1 MNTCPLCKKDG
12 FAEFLLY
19 YMFRD
24 KRFATRKCTSCSFVY
39 VHPRPNKEEL
49 SWMYEDEY
57 FLHDGAD
64 FGAHSATDYETAAL
78 KGSVKF
84 PEILMVIQKFKPSG
98 DFFEVGCGM
107 GYFLDYVRRAGYKAS
122 GIEFSAL
129 GARMCRDKFGLE
141 VQCTSLEDFPSQP
154 ERYDVIFMGDVLE
167 HLIDPLGAVEQSRT
181 RLRAGG
187 VLALEVPS
195 QFNSISGRL
204 AARLYPMARIKKRM
218 PMPPYHVNE
227 FTPRT
232 LSSILERAG
241 FKQPGIIQRIK
252 PPDTIALRGNI
263 IENIAKKSLQYPNY
277 WITKSLGIL
286 GDRLL
291 GIGIKN

>member
-1 MNTCPLCKKDG
+1 
-12 FAEFLLY
+12 
-19 YMFRD
+19 
-24 KRFATRKCTSCSFVY
+24 
-39 VHPRPNKEEL
+39 
-49 SWMYEDEY
+49 MYEDEY

>member
-1 MNTCPLCKKDG
+1 MCPLCKEDG
-12 FAEFLLY
+12 FTEFPVY

-24 KRFATRKCTSCSFVY
+24 KRFATRKCASCSFVY

-49 SWMYEDEY
+49 SLMYEDEY

-64 FGAHSATDYETAAL
+64 FGAHSTTDYETAAI

-84 PEILMVIQKFKPSG
+84 PEILGAIRQFKPSG

-107 GYFLDYVRRAGYKAS
+107 GYFLDYVRRAGYKVS

-141 VQCTSLEDFPSQP
+141 VQCSSLEDFPSQP
-154 ERYDVIFMGDVLE
+154 DRYDVIFMGDVLE
-167 HLIDPLGAVEQSRT
+167 HLVDPLRAVEQSRT

-195 QFNSISGRL
+195 QFNSIAGRL
-204 AARLYPMARIKKRM
+204 AAHLYPLAGIRKKM

-232 LSSILERAG
+232 LASILERAG
-241 FKQPGIIQRIK
+241 FNTPRIIQRAK
-252 PPDTIALRGNI
+252 PPRTIALRGNI
-263 IENIAKKSLQYPNY
+263 LENAAKKSLQYPNY
-277 WITKSLGIL
+277 WITKSFGVL